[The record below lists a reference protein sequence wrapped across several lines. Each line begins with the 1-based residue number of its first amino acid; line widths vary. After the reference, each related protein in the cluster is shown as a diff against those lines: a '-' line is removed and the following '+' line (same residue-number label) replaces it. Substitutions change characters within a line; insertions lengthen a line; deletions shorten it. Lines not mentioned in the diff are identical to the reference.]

1 MQRISKYVSKV
12 LIIMKKTEKIDFIK
26 TMKYES
32 SKETK
37 KRVKTQVTK
46 QEKIFSTHITK
57 NGLYTR

>member
-1 MQRISKYVSKV
+1 
-12 LIIMKKTEKIDFIK
+12 MKKTEKIDFIK